1 MEKIKILIVDD
12 HRLIRETWSYVLQS
26 NASFEVVAA
35 CNNAETALETVS
47 NLRPDIVLLDI
58 NLPGMNG
65 LEATVRFRKM
75 SPGSK
80 ILGLSMHVQVTYARQ
95 MLRNGAMGYIT
106 KNSSRQEMFDAIEEI
121 MAGRKYL
128 CKEIREILAW
138 KMFSHKQENGVQDL
152 SPREIEIIGFIK
164 KGDSSKEIAQA
175 LNITVKTVEV
185 HRYNILKKLKL
196 KNSSSLVNYFNNH
209 YFSE

>member
-12 HRLIRETWSYVLQS
+12 HRLIREIWRFVLQR

-35 CNNAETALETVS
+35 CNNAEVALAAVR

-65 LEATVRFRKM
+65 VEATLPFRKI

-80 ILGLSMHVQVTYARQ
+80 ILGLSMQVQVSYARQ
-95 MLRNGAMGYIT
+95 MLRNGAMGYLT
-106 KNSSRQEMFDAIEEI
+106 KNSSRQELFDAIQEV

-128 CKEIREILAW
+128 CKEIKERLAW
-138 KMFSHKQENGVQDL
+138 KMISQKQESGVHDL

-175 LNITVKTVEV
+175 LHITARTVAV
-185 HRYNILKKLKL
+185 HRYNILKK
-196 KNSSSLVNYFNNH
+196 
-209 YFSE
+209 

>member
-1 MEKIKILIVDD
+1 MKKIKILVVDD

-26 NASFEVVAA
+26 NASFEIVAA
-35 CNNAETALETVS
+35 CNNAEVALEAGR

-65 LEATVRFRKM
+65 LEATVQFRKI

-80 ILGLSMHVQVTYARQ
+80 ILGLSMHVHLTYARQ

-106 KNSSRQEMFDAIEEI
+106 KNSSRQEMFDAIKEI
-121 MAGRKYL
+121 TAGRKYL

-138 KMFSHKQENGVQDL
+138 KMVSHKQEYDVHDL

-175 LNITVKTVEV
+175 LNITAKTVEV

-196 KNSSSLVNYFNNH
+196 KNSFSLVNYFNNH
-209 YFSE
+209 YFGE

>member
-12 HRLIRETWSYVLQS
+12 HRLIREIWSYVLQR
-26 NASFEVVAA
+26 NPSFDVVAA
-35 CNNAETALETVS
+35 CNNAEAALEAVRD
-47 NLRPDIVLLDI
+47 LRPDIVLLDI

-65 LEATVRFRKM
+65 LEATVQFRKK

-80 ILGLSMHVQVTYARQ
+80 ILGLSMHVHLTYARQ
-95 MLRNGAMGYIT
+95 MLRNGAMGYLT
-106 KNSSRQEMFDAIEEI
+106 KNATRQELFAAIEEI
-121 MAGRKYL
+121 VAGRKYL
-128 CKEIREILAW
+128 CKEIREIIAW
-138 KMFSHKQENGVQDL
+138 KMMSHKQENGVHDL

-175 LNITVKTVEV
+175 LDITAKTVEV

-196 KNSSSLVNYFNNH
+196 RNSSSLVNYFNSH